1 VSRTRVTLGIDEAGR
16 GPALGP
22 LVLAAVA
29 VDTAGARALTRL
41 GVKDSKAFGSTP
53 AAHVTRTALA
63 ARIRAIARFAAIRV
77 VEVETVDR
85 AVARGHLNVLEREV
99 AFALIAA
106 APAADVVMCDGVNV
120 FHALGARVP
129 RLQAV
134 DHGEDA
140 HVAVAAASVLAK
152 VRRDELFAG
161 IAARYAREYGPLT
174 GGGYCNAGTRA
185 FLEAYARRT
194 GQLPPE
200 ARRSW
205 PYPYLEGLLDPS
217 ALAAAP
223 GEQLPLL

>member
-1 VSRTRVTLGIDEAGR
+1 VSRRRLTLGIDEAGR

-22 LVLAAVA
+22 LVLGAVC

-53 AAHVTRTALA
+53 AAHETRVGLA
-63 ARIRAIARFAAIRV
+63 ARIREIAIFAAVRV
-77 VEVETVDR
+77 VEVHDVDQ
-85 AVARGHLNVLEREV
+85 AVNRGHLNLLEREA
-99 AFALIAA
+99 AFELIGA
-106 APAADVVMCDGVNV
+106 APPADLILCDGVNV

-129 RLQAV
+129 RLKAV

-140 HVAVAAASVLAK
+140 HVSVAAASVLAK
-152 VRRDELFAG
+152 ARRDELFAC
-161 IAARYAREYGPLT
+161 ITARYAPQYGPLT

-194 GQLPPE
+194 GRLPPE

-205 PYPYLEGLLDPS
+205 PYPYLEGLLEPG

-223 GEQLPLL
+223 RDQLSLL

>member
-1 VSRTRVTLGIDEAGR
+1 MSRRRVTLGIDEAGR

-22 LVLAAVA
+22 LVLAAVS

-53 AAHVTRTALA
+53 ASHEARVSLA
-63 ARIRAIARFAAIRV
+63 ARIREIARFAAIRV
-77 VEVETVDR
+77 VEVHDVDR
-85 AVARGHLNVLEREV
+85 AVERGHLNRLEREV
-99 AFALIAA
+99 AFGLIGA
-106 APAADVVMCDGVNV
+106 APPADLIMCDGVNV

-129 RLQAV
+129 RLRAV

-152 VRRDELFAG
+152 SRRDELFAC
-161 IAARYAREYGPLT
+161 IAARYAREYGPLA
-174 GGGYCNAGTRA
+174 GGGYCNAATRA

-194 GQLPPE
+194 GRLPPE
-200 ARRSW
+200 ARKSW
-205 PYPYLEGLLDPS
+205 PYPYLEGLLSPS

-223 GEQLPLL
+223 TDQLSLL